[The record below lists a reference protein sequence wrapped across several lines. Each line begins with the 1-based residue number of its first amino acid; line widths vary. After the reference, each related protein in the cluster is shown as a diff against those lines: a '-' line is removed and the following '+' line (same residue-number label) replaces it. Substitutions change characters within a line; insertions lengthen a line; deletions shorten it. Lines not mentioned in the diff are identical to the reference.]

1 MAAQY
6 KTRCPHCAAQFKIT
20 EEHLKQAR
28 GAVRCGSC
36 LQIFQASDYLI
47 DPPLAQEEPAG
58 DRWARALESE
68 STSVPD
74 SAEQTFTDDDDGAS
88 SSPSIEGMEL
98 SDSFINLDEDAAD
111 SGLGEDFSDMHGA
124 GRASHHENADEAWAE
139 ALLKELEEDEDQPA
153 KQETRQPAS
162 FGPGKARQTNAK
174 RLHRHHRRKRNRPPN
189 HPRMTTK
196 TISLAAWTCLVTT

>member
-47 DPPLAQEEPAG
+47 DAPPAKQDAAD
-58 DRWARALESE
+58 DRWAGALESNAGNASE
-68 STSVPD
+68 D
-74 SAEQTFTDDDDGAS
+74 SRQTFDDDDDGATS
-88 SSPSIEGMEL
+88 SLSIEGMEL

-111 SGLGEDFSDMHGA
+111 SGLGEDFSDMQGA
-124 GRASHHENADEAWAE
+124 GRASHNDNADEAW
-139 ALLKELEEDEDQPA
+139 
-153 KQETRQPAS
+153 ETKTIRQ
-162 FGPGKARQTNAK
+162 
-174 RLHRHHRRKRNRPPN
+174 RNRPPAN
-189 HPRMTTK
+189 PPVLLPGTARPTRRKPRHNRHRPRKNRPPNRLRMTRMTAC
-196 TISLAAWTCLVTT
+196 SAAWTCLATT

>member
-47 DPPLAQEEPAG
+47 DPPPAQEEPAG
-58 DRWARALESE
+58 DRWAGALESDAGNASE
-68 STSVPD
+68 D
-74 SAEQTFTDDDDGAS
+74 SRQTFDDDDDGATS
-88 SSPSIEGMEL
+88 SLSIEGMEL

-111 SGLGEDFSDMHGA
+111 SGLGEDFSDMQGA
-124 GRASHHENADEAWAE
+124 GRASHNDNADEAWAE
-139 ALLKELEEDEDQPA
+139 ALLKELENEDDPPA
-153 KQETRQPAS
+153 KQTASQPAS
-162 FGPGKARQTNAK
+162 PA
-174 RLHRHHRRKRNRPPN
+174 RRKPRHNRHRPRKNRPPN
-189 HPRMTTK
+189 RHRMTRMTAC
-196 TISLAAWTCLVTT
+196 SAAWTCLATT

>member
-47 DPPLAQEEPAG
+47 DPPPAQEEPAG
-58 DRWARALESE
+58 DRWAGALESE
-68 STSVPD
+68 SASVPD
-74 SAEQTFTDDDDGAS
+74 NAEQTFSDDDDGAS

-98 SDSFINLDEDAAD
+98 SDSFINLDEDC
-111 SGLGEDFSDMHGA
+111 
-124 GRASHHENADEAWAE
+124 
-139 ALLKELEEDEDQPA
+139 LLYTSP
-153 KQETRQPAS
+153 S
-162 FGPGKARQTNAK
+162 
-174 RLHRHHRRKRNRPPN
+174 
-189 HPRMTTK
+189 PRDRG
-196 TISLAAWTCLVTT
+196 